1 MADIVIKNAR
11 VHNLRGVDV
20 TIPRDS
26 LTVVTGLSGSGKS
39 SLAFDTLYA
48 EGQRRY
54 VESLSAYAR
63 QFLDRMQKPD
73 VEKIEGLSPA
83 ISIEQRTTSGNP
95 RSIVA
100 TVTEIHDYL
109 RILYGSIAV
118 PHCPHCGR
126 PVTRQSAEQIVE
138 AILGACAPA
147 ALVPARGD
155 AALVPSPSAG
165 ASAASPLVRGANE
178 HQAPSTRSAQPT
190 ASTSEAK
197 APSTRIIIYAPLVK
211 GKKGRH
217 EETLSAVKRNGFARV
232 RIDGTIYPVD
242 ELPEI
247 DKKKAHTIDVVV
259 DRLAISAAPDATLRT
274 RLTDSVELALKTGK
288 GIMEVEW
295 LAPAALVPSLSAGA
309 FAAPPLELSRGKAA
323 LVQGADTKH
332 QAPSTRSAQPTASTR
347 SASPSATTYSELNAC
362 VECGISFDELKARSF
377 SFNSPFGACPT
388 CSGLGQLY
396 YFDEDLVVP
405 DKSLPLEEAIHPW
418 RRMGQMNI
426 LYHKE
431 LLAHIAKQYKVKL
444 STPYEKLPAK
454 FRHGLMHGF
463 KDDLVLPW
471 RRVDRPFEGVLA
483 SLQRRLDEAEDDEMR
498 AKFEAYQ
505 SFRTCPDCHGS
516 RLRPESRAA
525 TVAGKSIVEVMAMPV
540 TEALEFF
547 KAMLVLTPSASASA
561 ASPLVPSPSASASAA
576 SPLVLTPSAS
586 ASAASPLVLS
596 RGKAALVQGADKHQA
611 PGTSSAQPSASTLL
625 PSAKLAG
632 LKDIIAEIVRR
643 LQFLLD
649 VGLDYLTLDR
659 AASTLSGGEMQR
671 IRLATQIGSGL
682 TGVLYVLD
690 EPTIGLHPRDNER
703 LISTLKGLRDRG
715 NTVVVVEHDEEMM
728 RAADY
733 IVDLGPGA
741 GREGGQVMYQGDF
754 KGLLKAK
761 SLTADYL
768 TGRRRV
774 VPSPSVG
781 ASAPSALVPSP
792 SAGASAASPLVLSRG
807 KAALV
812 QGAGKHQAPS
822 TRSAQPTASTKFL
835 TISGCAEHNLKNVT
849 ARFPVGAFTVV
860 TGVSGSG
867 KSTLVDETLK
877 RALLQKFYRAKD
889 VPGKYKKLSGWENFD
904 KVVEIDQSPIGRT
917 PRSNPATYV
926 GFFSEIRE
934 LFART
939 ESARARG
946 YTAGRFSFNVKGG
959 RCETCGGDGLQKL
972 EMSFLPDIYVT
983 CDQCG
988 GKRFNAETL
997 EVTYG
1002 GKNIADVLEMTVAE
1016 GCEFFAKVPSLA
1028 RKLQTLA
1035 DVGLGYVALG
1045 QSATTL
1051 SGGEA
1056 QRIKLATELSRR
1068 STGRTLYLLDEPTTG
1083 LHFDDVAKLMKLL
1096 LRLRDQGNTIIVI
1109 EHNLDVIRCADWIV
1123 DLGPGGGDAGGELV
1137 CEGPV
1142 AAVKACPCSA
1152 TAKFI

>member
-1 MADIVIKNAR
+1 MTDIVIKGAR
-11 VHNLRGVDV
+11 VHNLKGVDV
-20 TIPRDS
+20 TIPRNS

-138 AILGACAPA
+138 SILGHEP
-147 ALVPARGD
+147 
-155 AALVPSPSAG
+155 
-165 ASAASPLVRGANE
+165 
-178 HQAPSTRSAQPT
+178 PT
-190 ASTSEAK
+190 TNHE
-197 APSTRIIIYAPLVK
+197 PRTTRIIIYAPLVK

-217 EETLSAVKRNGFARV
+217 EETLAAVKRNGFARV
-232 RIDGTIYPVD
+232 RIDGTVYPVD

-247 DKKKAHTIDVVV
+247 DKKKAHSIDVVV
-259 DRLAISAAPDATLRT
+259 DRLVIPAEQILPGAERNESGASDEKQRASSFRT

-295 LAPAALVPSLSAGA
+295 LAPSPSAGA
-309 FAAPPLELSRGKAA
+309 SAASP
-323 LVQGADTKH
+323 LVQGVGKH
-332 QAPSTRSAQPTASTR
+332 QAPGTRSAQPTAGT
-347 SASPSATTYSELNAC
+347 SAAGAQAPCTTIYSELNAC
-362 VECGISFDELKARSF
+362 VDCGISFDELKARSF

-388 CSGLGQLY
+388 CAGLGQLY
-396 YFDEDLVVP
+396 YFDENLVVP

-505 SFRTCPDCHGS
+505 SFRTCPDCQGS

-547 KAMLVLTPSASASA
+547 KAMLVLTPA
-561 ASPLVPSPSASASAA
+561 AG
-576 SPLVLTPSAS
+576 

-596 RGKAALVQGADKHQA
+596 RGKAALVQGAGKHQA
-611 PGTSSAQPSASTLL
+611 PSTRSAQPTAGTSSAQPSASTLL

-643 LQFLLD
+643 LQFLID

-768 TGRRRV
+768 TGRKRV
-774 VPSPSVG
+774 IRDSR
-781 ASAPSALVPSP
+781 LVAREGDGEPTNHE
-792 SAGASAASPLVLSRG
+792 SRTTN
-807 KAALV
+807 
-812 QGAGKHQAPS
+812 HEP
-822 TRSAQPTASTKFL
+822 RFL
-835 TISGCAEHNLKNVT
+835 TLSGCTEHNLKNVT

-877 RALLQKFYRAKD
+877 RALLQKFYHAKD
-889 VPGKYKKLSGWENFD
+889 VPGKFKKLSGWENFD

-972 EMSFLPDIYVT
+972 EMSFLPDVYVT

-1083 LHFDDVAKLMKLL
+1083 LHFDDVAKLMRLL
-1096 LRLRDQGNTIIVI
+1096 LKLRDQGNTVIVI

-1123 DLGPGGGDAGGELV
+1123 DLGPGGGDAGGTLV

-1142 AAVKACPCSA
+1142 PAIKAC
-1152 TAKFI
+1152 TASLTGRFI

>member
-1 MADIVIKNAR
+1 MSDISIHNAK
-11 VHNLRGVDV
+11 VHNLKGIDV

-118 PHCPHCGR
+118 AHCPKCGK
-126 PVTRQSAEQIVE
+126 PVVKQSAEQIVE
-138 AILGACAPA
+138 AILGDK
-147 ALVPARGD
+147 G
-155 AALVPSPSAG
+155 SG
-165 ASAASPLVRGANE
+165 VRSQESG
-178 HQAPSTRSAQPT
+178 R
-190 ASTSEAK
+190 K
-197 APSTRIIIYAPLVK
+197 IIIYAPLVK

-217 EETLSAVKRNGFARV
+217 EEPLAAVKRNGFARV

-242 ELPEI
+242 ELPAL

-259 DRLAISAAPDATLRT
+259 DRLVIPSAPDAAFKT

-288 GIMEVEW
+288 GIMEVER
-295 LAPAALVPSLSAGA
+295 LGNG
-309 FAAPPLELSRGKAA
+309 EL
-323 LVQGADTKH
+323 DI
-332 QAPSTRSAQPTASTR
+332 
-347 SASPSATTYSELNAC
+347 YSELNAC
-362 VECGISFDELKARSF
+362 PDCGISFDELKARSF
-377 SFNSPFGACPT
+377 SFNSPLGGCPT
-388 CSGLGQLY
+388 CAGLGQLY

-431 LLAHIAKQYKVKL
+431 LLAHIAKQYKVRL

-505 SFRTCPDCHGS
+505 SFRTCPDCNGS

-525 TVAGKSIVEVMAMPV
+525 TVAGKSIVEIMAMPV
-540 TEALEFF
+540 TESLKFF
-547 KAMLVLTPSASASA
+547 KEF
-561 ASPLVPSPSASASAA
+561 
-576 SPLVLTPSAS
+576 
-586 ASAASPLVLS
+586 
-596 RGKAALVQGADKHQA
+596 
-611 PGTSSAQPSASTLL
+611 ASTAA

-671 IRLATQIGSGL
+671 IRLATQISSGL

-728 RAADY
+728 RNADY

-741 GREGGQVMYQGDF
+741 GREGGQVMYQGNF
-754 KGLLKAK
+754 KGLLKSK

-768 TGRRRV
+768 TGKRKICTLCH
-774 VPSPSVG
+774 S
-781 ASAPSALVPSP
+781 ASLRLCV
-792 SAGASAASPLVLSRG
+792 
-807 KAALV
+807 KNN
-812 QGAGKHQAPS
+812 H
-822 TRSAQPTASTKFL
+822 TTQPPNYL
-835 TISGCAEHNLKNVT
+835 TISGCTEHNLKNIT

-877 RALLQKFYRAKD
+877 RALLQKFYHAKD
-889 VPGKYKKLSGWENFD
+889 IPGKFKKLTGWENFD

-934 LFART
+934 LFAKT

-972 EMSFLPDIYVT
+972 EMSFLPDVYVT

-1028 RKLQTLA
+1028 RKLQTLV

-1096 LRLRDQGNTIIVI
+1096 LRLRDQGNTVIVI
-1109 EHNLDVIRCADWIV
+1109 EHNVDVMRCADWIV

-1137 CEGPV
+1137 CEGPIS
-1142 AAVKACPCSA
+1142 AIKACKSSI
-1152 TAKFI
+1152 TGRFL

>member
-1 MADIVIKNAR
+1 MSDISIHNAK
-11 VHNLRGVDV
+11 VHNLKGIDV

-118 PHCPHCGR
+118 AHCPKCGK
-126 PVTRQSAEQIVE
+126 PVVKQSAEQIVE
-138 AILGACAPA
+138 AIIGR
-147 ALVPARGD
+147 RGTGNGER
-155 AALVPSPSAG
+155 VTYPPSG
-165 ASAASPLVRGANE
+165 ASAEGSGE
-178 HQAPSTRSAQPT
+178 
-190 ASTSEAK
+190 K
-197 APSTRIIIYAPLVK
+197 IIIYAPLVK

-217 EETLSAVKRNGFARV
+217 EEPLAAVKRNGFARV

-242 ELPEI
+242 ELPAL

-259 DRLAISAAPDATLRT
+259 DRLVIPAAPDAAFKT

-288 GIMEVEW
+288 GIMEVER
-295 LAPAALVPSLSAGA
+295 LGNG
-309 FAAPPLELSRGKAA
+309 EL
-323 LVQGADTKH
+323 DI
-332 QAPSTRSAQPTASTR
+332 
-347 SASPSATTYSELNAC
+347 YSELNAC
-362 VECGISFDELKARSF
+362 PDCGISFDELKARSF

-388 CSGLGQLY
+388 CAGLGQLY

-431 LLAHIAKQYKVKL
+431 LLAHIAKQYKVRL

-505 SFRTCPDCHGS
+505 SFRTCPDCNGS

-547 KAMLVLTPSASASA
+547 SAIQDYANGVVSDRGATLTDSNR
-561 ASPLVPSPSASASAA
+561 L
-576 SPLVLTPSAS
+576 
-586 ASAASPLVLS
+586 
-596 RGKAALVQGADKHQA
+596 H
-611 PGTSSAQPSASTLL
+611 
-625 PSAKLAG
+625 G

-728 RAADY
+728 RNADY

-741 GREGGQVMYQGDF
+741 GREGGKVMYQGNF
-754 KGLLKAK
+754 KGLLKSK

-768 TGRRRV
+768 TGKR
-774 VPSPSVG
+774 
-781 ASAPSALVPSP
+781 
-792 SAGASAASPLVLSRG
+792 
-807 KAALV
+807 K
-812 QGAGKHQAPS
+812 
-822 TRSAQPTASTKFL
+822 
-835 TISGCAEHNLKNVT
+835 IS
-849 ARFPVGAFTVV
+849 
-860 TGVSGSG
+860 
-867 KSTLVDETLK
+867 
-877 RALLQKFYRAKD
+877 
-889 VPGKYKKLSGWENFD
+889 
-904 KVVEIDQSPIGRT
+904 
-917 PRSNPATYV
+917 
-926 GFFSEIRE
+926 
-934 LFART
+934 
-939 ESARARG
+939 
-946 YTAGRFSFNVKGG
+946 
-959 RCETCGGDGLQKL
+959 
-972 EMSFLPDIYVT
+972 
-983 CDQCG
+983 
-988 GKRFNAETL
+988 
-997 EVTYG
+997 
-1002 GKNIADVLEMTVAE
+1002 
-1016 GCEFFAKVPSLA
+1016 
-1028 RKLQTLA
+1028 
-1035 DVGLGYVALG
+1035 
-1045 QSATTL
+1045 
-1051 SGGEA
+1051 
-1056 QRIKLATELSRR
+1056 
-1068 STGRTLYLLDEPTTG
+1068 
-1083 LHFDDVAKLMKLL
+1083 
-1096 LRLRDQGNTIIVI
+1096 
-1109 EHNLDVIRCADWIV
+1109 
-1123 DLGPGGGDAGGELV
+1123 
-1137 CEGPV
+1137 
-1142 AAVKACPCSA
+1142 
-1152 TAKFI
+1152 

>member
-1 MADIVIKNAR
+1 MDITIKNAR
-11 VHNLRGVDV
+11 VHNLRGIDV
-20 TIPRDS
+20 TIPRNS

-118 PHCPHCGR
+118 AHCPKCGK
-126 PVTRQSAEQIVE
+126 PVVKQSAEQIVE
-138 AILGACAPA
+138 SILGSK
-147 ALVPARGD
+147 G
-155 AALVPSPSAG
+155 SG
-165 ASAASPLVRGANE
+165 VRSQESGG
-178 HQAPSTRSAQPT
+178 
-190 ASTSEAK
+190 K
-197 APSTRIIIYAPLVK
+197 IIIYAPLVK

-217 EETLSAVKRNGFARV
+217 EEPLAAVKRNGFARV
-232 RIDGTIYPVD
+232 RIDGTTYPID
-242 ELPEI
+242 ELPEL
-247 DKKKAHTIDVVV
+247 DKKKAHNIDVVV
-259 DRLAISAAPDATLRT
+259 DRLVIPAEPDAAFKT

-288 GIMEVEW
+288 GILVVGASLRDASGRVGDAPLPEV
-295 LAPAALVPSLSAGA
+295 
-309 FAAPPLELSRGKAA
+309 
-323 LVQGADTKH
+323 
-332 QAPSTRSAQPTASTR
+332 
-347 SASPSATTYSELNAC
+347 TYSELNAC
-362 VECGISFDELKARSF
+362 PDCGISFDELKARSF

-388 CSGLGQLY
+388 CAGLGQLY

-454 FRHGLMHGF
+454 FRNGLMHGF

-516 RLRPESRAA
+516 RLRPEARAA
-525 TVAGKSIVEVMAMPV
+525 TVMGKSIVEVMAMPV

-547 KAMLVLTPSASASA
+547 KKFAAGASRPSLVVRGRVGDAS
-561 ASPLVPSPSASASAA
+561 
-576 SPLVLTPSAS
+576 
-586 ASAASPLVLS
+586 
-596 RGKAALVQGADKHQA
+596 
-611 PGTSSAQPSASTLL
+611 L

-659 AASTLSGGEMQR
+659 VASTLSGGEMQR

-741 GREGGQVMYQGDF
+741 GREGGKVMYQGDF

-768 TGRRRV
+768 TGRKSV
-774 VPSPSVG
+774 TGSGESETVVG
-781 ASAPSALVPSP
+781 ARLRRDRGRLGEPSLPASK
-792 SAGASAASPLVLSRG
+792 ASAASLP
-807 KAALV
+807 
-812 QGAGKHQAPS
+812 HC
-822 TRSAQPTASTKFL
+822 L
-835 TISGCAEHNLKNVT
+835 TISGCTEHNLKNIT
-849 ARFPVGAFTVV
+849 AHFPVGAFTVV

-877 RALLQKFYRAKD
+877 RALLQKFYHAKAT
-889 VPGKYKKLSGWENFD
+889 PGKYKKITGFEHFD

-934 LFART
+934 LFAKT

-972 EMSFLPDIYVT
+972 EMSFLPDVYVT

-988 GKRFNAETL
+988 GKRFNSETL

-1109 EHNLDVIRCADWIV
+1109 EHNIDVIRCADWIV

-1137 CEGPV
+1137 CEGPIE
-1142 AAVKACPCSA
+1142 AVKACKSSV
-1152 TAKFI
+1152 TGRFL

>member
-1 MADIVIKNAR
+1 MDITIKNAR
-11 VHNLRGVDV
+11 VHNLRGIDV
-20 TIPRDS
+20 TIPRNS

-118 PHCPHCGR
+118 AHCPKCGK
-126 PVTRQSAEQIVE
+126 PVVKQSAEQIVE
-138 AILGACAPA
+138 SILGNQGGA
-147 ALVPARGD
+147 A
-155 AALVPSPSAG
+155 
-165 ASAASPLVRGANE
+165 
-178 HQAPSTRSAQPT
+178 
-190 ASTSEAK
+190 K
-197 APSTRIIIYAPLVK
+197 IIIYAPLVK

-217 EETLSAVKRNGFARV
+217 EETLAAVKRNGFARV
-232 RIDGTIYPVD
+232 RIDGTTYPID
-242 ELPEI
+242 ELPEL
-247 DKKKAHTIDVVV
+247 DKKKAHNIDVVI
-259 DRLAISAAPDATLRT
+259 DRLVIPAEPDAAFRT

-288 GIMEVEW
+288 GIMTVER
-295 LAPAALVPSLSAGA
+295 LDSAEPKARGGERESEILSGA
-309 FAAPPLELSRGKAA
+309 ERKEPKARDA
-323 LVQGADTKH
+323 ERQ
-332 QAPSTRSAQPTASTR
+332 
-347 SASPSATTYSELNAC
+347 TTYSELNAC
-362 VECGISFDELKARSF
+362 PDCGISFDELKARSF

-388 CSGLGQLY
+388 CAGLGQLY

-454 FRHGLMHGF
+454 FRNGLMHGF

-525 TVAGKSIVEVMAMPV
+525 TVMGKSIVEVMAMPV

-547 KAMLVLTPSASASA
+547 KKFAAGASRPSLVVRGRVRDAS
-561 ASPLVPSPSASASAA
+561 
-576 SPLVLTPSAS
+576 
-586 ASAASPLVLS
+586 
-596 RGKAALVQGADKHQA
+596 
-611 PGTSSAQPSASTLL
+611 L

-741 GREGGQVMYQGDF
+741 GREGGKVMYQGDF

-768 TGRRRV
+768 TGRKSV
-774 VPSPSVG
+774 TGSGESETVVG
-781 ASAPSALVPSP
+781 ARLRRDRGRLGEPSLPANK
-792 SAGASAASPLVLSRG
+792 ASAASLP
-807 KAALV
+807 
-812 QGAGKHQAPS
+812 HC
-822 TRSAQPTASTKFL
+822 L
-835 TISGCAEHNLKNVT
+835 TISGCTEHNLKNIT
-849 ARFPVGAFTVV
+849 AHFPVGAFTVV

-877 RALLQKFYRAKD
+877 RALLQKFYHAKAT
-889 VPGKYKKLSGWENFD
+889 PGKYKKITGFENFD

-934 LFART
+934 LFAKT

-972 EMSFLPDIYVT
+972 EMSFLPDVYVT

-988 GKRFNAETL
+988 GKRFNSETL

-1109 EHNLDVIRCADWIV
+1109 EHNIDVIRCADWIV

-1137 CEGPV
+1137 CEGPIE
-1142 AAVKACPCSA
+1142 AVKACKSSV
-1152 TAKFI
+1152 TGRFL